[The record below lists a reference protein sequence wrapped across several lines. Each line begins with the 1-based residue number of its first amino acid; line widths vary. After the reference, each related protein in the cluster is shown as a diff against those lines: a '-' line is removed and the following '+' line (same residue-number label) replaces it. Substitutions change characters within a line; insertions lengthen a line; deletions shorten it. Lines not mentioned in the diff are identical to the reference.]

1 MNRYR
6 RDVATMLFDKNN
18 LMPQMDVAEN
28 IAMPL
33 RVHGTARGKAIERA
47 LEILDSVGLPR
58 SFAALSPAMLSG
70 GDQQRVAIARA
81 LAADSQILLAAE
93 PTRNLDVENAAGVAQ
108 LLVAFAR
115 REGRCAVIGNERSDA
130 GEIRRRANRAG
141 GRPREAGIK
150 NQKSVPLREMRRGVS
165 LSKKSP
171 GEFERAAALSFSII
185 FSDMCGENAGFPK
198 EQTLAFAVGNPSP
211 PRLRSET
218 PQRFRRRVPNH
229 RKTSVF
235 RWFGAPSRNA

>member
-1 MNRYR
+1 MRELCARNLSYVYRQGKREMPVLRDVSATFASGRLYVVTGQGGSGKTTLLQLLAGQIAPESGALELDGRRLRRWHMNRYR

-115 REGRCAVIGNERSDA
+115 REGRCAVIATNDPTLEKFADGRIVLED
-130 GEIRRRANRAG
+130 GRARQ
-141 GRPREAGIK
+141 E
-150 NQKSVPLREMRRGVS
+150 
-165 LSKKSP
+165 
-171 GEFERAAALSFSII
+171 
-185 FSDMCGENAGFPK
+185 
-198 EQTLAFAVGNPSP
+198 
-211 PRLRSET
+211 
-218 PQRFRRRVPNH
+218 
-229 RKTSVF
+229 
-235 RWFGAPSRNA
+235 